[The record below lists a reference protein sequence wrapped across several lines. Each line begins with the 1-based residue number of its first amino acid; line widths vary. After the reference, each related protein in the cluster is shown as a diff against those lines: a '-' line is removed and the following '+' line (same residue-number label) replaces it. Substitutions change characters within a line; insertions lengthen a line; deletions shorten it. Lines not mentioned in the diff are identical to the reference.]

1 MSILRNDRLLKRP
14 VLLGVLLIVLLG
26 PVFPAEGK
34 NEFFPVSVWY
44 AGGKARAPMLEK
56 VTPES
61 PRLWKKDLEQIKSL
75 GFNMVRTWIEWT
87 DCEPEEDRYDFSA
100 LRTVVDL
107 AGLADWLKVVR
118 PVEVKVAESDVLV
131 EARWL
136 EGDGGMILF
145 GFNRGER
152 KAAAEFGAAKLA
164 WDRIGRS

>member
-1 MSILRNDRLLKRP
+1 MCVFWNDTFPRKIGRAFIILA
-14 VLLGVLLIVLLG
+14 VLVG

-75 GFNMVRTWIEWT
+75 GFNTVRTWIEWT
-87 DCEPEEDRYDFSA
+87 NCEPEEDRYDFSA
-100 LRTVVDL
+100 PRTVVDL
-107 AGLADWLKVVR
+107 AEPVRREFKRWAQPLAASKVRIELSVLGENAGLY
-118 PVEVKVAESDVLV
+118 
-131 EARWL
+131 
-136 EGDGGMILF
+136 
-145 GFNRGER
+145 
-152 KAAAEFGAAKLA
+152 GAAKLA

>member
-1 MSILRNDRLLKRP
+1 MPMCVFWNDTFPKKNGRAVSFLA
-14 VLLGVLLIVLLG
+14 VLVG

-34 NEFFPVSVWY
+34 SEFFPVSVWY

-61 PRLWKKDLEQIKSL
+61 PRLWKKDLAQIKSL
-75 GFNMVRTWIEWT
+75 GFNTVRTWIEWT
-87 DCEPEEDRYDFSA
+87 NCEPEEDRYDFSA

-118 PVEVKVAESDVLV
+118 PVEGKVAESDVLV

-136 EGDGGMILF
+136 DGDGGMILF

-152 KAAAEFGAAKLA
+152 RAAAEFGVAEP
-164 WDRIGRS
+164 GRGE